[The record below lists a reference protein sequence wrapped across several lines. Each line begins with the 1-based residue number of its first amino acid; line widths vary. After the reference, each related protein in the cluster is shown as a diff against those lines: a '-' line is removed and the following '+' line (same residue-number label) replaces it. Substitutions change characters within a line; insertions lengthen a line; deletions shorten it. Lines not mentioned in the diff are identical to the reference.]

1 MTSQPEKF
9 AALCPRIMICG
20 LRGSTGKTLVAL
32 GLISA
37 WQARGVSVAPFKKGP
52 DYIDAAW
59 HTRAGIRPCRNLD
72 SYLMT
77 AETIRGSV
85 GQHGRSADL
94 TLIEGN
100 HGLFDGV
107 GAEAT
112 ASSAELAK
120 LLHLPVILLVD
131 CTKTTRT
138 VAAMVLGCQ
147 HMDPELRLAAVLL
160 NRVATPRQQKAVRT
174 AVEEI
179 CGLPV
184 LGSIPRL
191 PDLAFPERHLGLLT
205 PAEHPEVAGPITI
218 ARQAVEAHVNL
229 DRIRALAESAPPLT
243 WTTPDAPEIPVG
255 PAGPPGTHGSA
266 VGAGFLRRGGVR
278 VGVVRDSAFT
288 FYYPENLEALA
299 CLGAEVVEVNALTDP
314 DLPPLDALYIGG
326 GYPETHAAALAA
338 NGAFRASVRREIEA
352 GLPVIAECGGL
363 IYLAEAMV
371 MDGVAYPMV
380 GIFPVTFELGK
391 RPWGHGYASVEVMEA
406 NPFFPPGTCLRGHE
420 FRYSYARSARTE
432 ALRMAFRMQRGTGFD
447 GERDGLT
454 YKNVLASF
462 CHFHAAGTREW
473 AGAVIRQAWLHAE
486 RRHVTTRVAGSS
498 GVSGDAAALE
508 LAGATARAA
517 PG

>member
-1 MTSQPEKF
+1 MKSQLERET
-9 AALCPRIMICG
+9 AACPRLLIAG

-37 WQARGVSVAPFKKGP
+37 WRARGVSVAPFKKGP
-52 DYIDAAW
+52 DYIDSAW
-59 HTRAGIRPCRNLD
+59 HTRAGARPCRNLD
-72 SYLMT
+72 NYLMT
-77 AETIRGSV
+77 EEEIRRSV
-85 GQHGRSADL
+85 GRHGRSADL
-94 TLIEGN
+94 VLIEGN

-120 LLHLPVILLVD
+120 LLGAPVVLVVD

-147 HMDPELRLAAVLL
+147 HMDPELRLAGVLL

-191 PDLAFPERHLGLLT
+191 PDFPFPERHLGLLT
-205 PAEHPEVAGPITI
+205 PAEHPEVAGPIAL
-218 ARQAVEAHVNL
+218 ARETVEAHVNL
-229 DRIRALAESAPPLT
+229 DRLRALAESAPPLT
-243 WTTPDAPEIPVG
+243 WTSPEEREI
-255 PAGPPGTHGSA
+255 PAGPA
-266 VGAGFLRRGGVR
+266 EGGIR

-288 FYYPENLEALA
+288 FYYPENLEALER
-299 CLGAEVVEVNALTDP
+299 LGAEIVEVNALTDHG
-314 DLPPLDALYIGG
+314 LPPLDALYIGG

-338 NGAFRASVRREIEA
+338 NGAFRAALRREIEA

-363 IYLAEAMV
+363 IYLSEAMV
-371 MDGVAYPMV
+371 MDGVSHPMV

-391 RPWGHGYASVEVMEA
+391 RPWGHGYASVEVVEA
-406 NPFFPPGTCLRGHE
+406 NPFFEPGTALRGHE
-420 FRYSYARSARTE
+420 FRYSYARSVRTE
-432 ALRMAFRMQRGTGFD
+432 ALHPAFRMRRGTGFD

-454 YKNVLASF
+454 YRNVLASF
-462 CHFHAAGTREW
+462 CHFHAGGTREW
-473 AGAVIRQAWLHAE
+473 AGAVVRQAWLHAE
-486 RRHVTTRVAGSS
+486 RRRVSRWLSGRNGNGAPAGLALAGS
-498 GVSGDAAALE
+498 
-508 LAGATARAA
+508 AGARS
-517 PG
+517 GLR

>member
-1 MTSQPEKF
+1 MTVEPIC
-9 AALCPRIMICG
+9 AACPRVMIAG
-20 LRGSTGKTLVAL
+20 LRGSTGKTLVVL

-52 DYIDAAW
+52 DYIDPAW
-59 HTRAGIRPCRNLD
+59 HTRAGARPCRNLD
-72 SYLMT
+72 TYLMSD
-77 AETIRGSV
+77 EQVRRSV
-85 GQHGRSADL
+85 GQYGRTADV

-112 ASSAELAK
+112 ASSAELAR
-120 LLHLPVILLVD
+120 LLQTPVVLLVD

-147 HMDPELRLAAVLL
+147 HMDPELPLAGVLL
-160 NRVATPRQQKAVRT
+160 NRMATPRQQRAVRM

-191 PDLAFPERHLGLLT
+191 SDLAFPERHLGLLT
-205 PAEHPEVAGPITI
+205 PAEHPEVAGPISI
-218 ARQAVEAHVNL
+218 ARQAVEAHVDL
-229 DRIRALAESAPPLT
+229 DKIRALAESAPPLT
-243 WTTPDAPEIPVG
+243 WTRDVEPQMPVEE
-255 PAGPPGTHGSA
+255 
-266 VGAGFLRRGGVR
+266 RGGVR

-288 FYYPENLEALA
+288 FYYPENLEALQR
-299 CLGAEVVEVNALTDP
+299 LGAEVVAVNALTDP

-338 NGAFRASVRREIEA
+338 NAGFRRALRREIEA

-363 IYLAEAMV
+363 IYLGEAMV
-371 MDGVAYPMV
+371 MDGVAHPMV

-391 RPWGHGYASVEVMEA
+391 RPWGHGYACVEVEGA
-406 NPFFPPGTCLRGHE
+406 NPFFAPGTILRGHE
-420 FRYSYARSARTE
+420 FRYSYARSVRTE
-432 ALRMAFRMQRGTGFD
+432 ALRLAFRMQRGTGFD
-447 GERDGLT
+447 GERDGLV

-473 AGAVIRQAWLHAE
+473 AGAVVRQAWRHAE
-486 RRHVTTRVAGSS
+486 RRRVSLGWACSATGQVEPAIRELT
-498 GVSGDAAALE
+498 GTAAARVE
-508 LAGATARAA
+508 PR
-517 PG
+517 

>member
-1 MTSQPEKF
+1 MVDRAGYET
-9 AALCPRIMICG
+9 AACPRVLIAG

-52 DYIDAAW
+52 DYIDSAW
-59 HTRAGIRPCRNLD
+59 HSRAGTRPCRNLD

-77 AETIRGSV
+77 EEEIRRSV
-85 GQHGRSADL
+85 GRHGRAADL
-94 TLIEGN
+94 ALIEGN

-120 LLHLPVILLVD
+120 LLGSPVVLVVD

-147 HMDPELRLAAVLL
+147 HMDPELRLAGVLL

-191 PDLAFPERHLGLLT
+191 PDLPFPERHLGLLT
-205 PAEHPEVAGPITI
+205 PAEHPEVAGPIAI
-218 ARQAVEAHVNL
+218 ARETVEAHVNL
-229 DRIRALAESAPPLT
+229 DRLKALAESAPPLT
-243 WTTPDAPEIPVG
+243 WTTPEEPQIPVG
-255 PAGPPGTHGSA
+255 AR
-266 VGAGFLRRGGVR
+266 GAIR

-288 FYYPENLEALA
+288 FYYPENLEALER
-299 CLGAEVVEVNALTDP
+299 LGAEVVEVNSLTDP
-314 DLPPLDALYIGG
+314 ALPPLDALYIGG

-338 NGAFRASVRREIEA
+338 NGAFRATLQREIEA

-363 IYLAEAMV
+363 IYLSEAMV
-371 MDGVAYPMV
+371 MDGVAHPMV

-391 RPWGHGYASVEVMEA
+391 RPWGHGYASVEVVDS
-406 NPFFPPGTCLRGHE
+406 NPFFAPGTALRGHE
-420 FRYSYARSARTE
+420 FRYSYARSVRTE
-432 ALRMAFRMQRGTGFD
+432 ALRLAFHMRRGTGFD

-462 CHFHAAGTREW
+462 CHFHAGGTREW
-473 AGAVIRQAWLHAE
+473 AEAVVRQAWLHAE
-486 RRHVTTRVAGSS
+486 RRRVCKRLGAEN
-498 GVSGDAAALE
+498 GDGEPAALE
-508 LAGATARAA
+508 LAGSAGARS
-517 PG
+517 GLR